1 MKLDKEQ
8 KKELRNLIV
17 AYAKKLGYKARQ
29 NTIFRVKDAA
39 MVYCDFL
46 VVDSKKLVY
55 RVNIKN
61 YDYDDI
67 FWKIMQMTSN
77 SKEPDSLRAVGAF
90 QAPTITVKTGQ
101 ITWKLLYRGLLEKQI
116 SINEIIEYAKEQL
129 EKGDDR
135 IEICELA
142 GSSDYD
148 LEDVMDTLY
157 ELAKE
162 EKNPDDLED
171 RKLRAARVNKFLKDK
186 NTNCIDGLMGL
197 TELWLELGCTADS
210 PHIIQGKDNSIS
222 PVEYYTDAN
231 YNYLYE
237 KNKHW
242 LKDEVYFLIHNG
254 K

>member
-1 MKLDKEQ
+1 MKKVLSV
-8 KKELRNLIV
+8 LCIITLFTGIILPS
-17 AYAKKLGYKARQ
+17 YADGIIEP
-29 NTIFRVKDAA
+29 NTTYNTTIDNIYNSVENNEYANETENNVVVKDQE
-39 MVYCDFL
+39 
-46 VVDSKKLVY
+46 
-55 RVNIKN
+55 NIIEN
-61 YDYDDI
+61 
-67 FWKIMQMTSN
+67 N
-77 SKEPDSLRAVGAF
+77 
-90 QAPTITVKTGQ
+90 
-101 ITWKLLYRGLLEKQI
+101 

-242 LKDEVYFLIHNG
+242 LKDEVYFLIHNE